1 MKKNKTLVCY
11 VNFYSYIFIKYQLK
25 ILYEYNKPKNF
36 DLIVIDNSNDSN
48 EFSKLNK
55 ISEKYIK
62 QHGNISLFLNNNDA
76 TKSSSEQNADALD
89 IAYSI
94 AKLKNYEY
102 ILIMDCDCF
111 CLIKNYINLFT
122 ETIENNSLSII
133 GTPYNLER
141 QSIIKYLPDYPV
153 TFLTMIKIKN
163 LDNNISFQP
172 SVDKFEIE
180 NNGKDVGYKLKNIKE
195 LQNYLSFEVKTL
207 DKKFF
212 KEVPFF
218 NILPRN
224 PDSYSFND
232 KLVAIHLRKSS
243 RRSEEITSRSNF
255 FISYLNKLKWY
266 IFRLMVSKFI
276 YSIIKK
282 S

>member
-25 ILYEYNKPKNF
+25 ILYEYNNPKNF
-36 DLIVIDNSNDSN
+36 DLIIIDNSNDSN

-62 QHGNISLFLNNNDA
+62 EHGNISLFLNNNDT

-89 IAYSI
+89 IAYNI

-163 LDNNISFQP
+163 LDNNMSFQP

-224 PDSYSFND
+224 PDSYFFND

-255 FISYLNKLKWY
+255 FINYLNKLKWY
-266 IFRLMVSKFI
+266 IFRLTVSKFI